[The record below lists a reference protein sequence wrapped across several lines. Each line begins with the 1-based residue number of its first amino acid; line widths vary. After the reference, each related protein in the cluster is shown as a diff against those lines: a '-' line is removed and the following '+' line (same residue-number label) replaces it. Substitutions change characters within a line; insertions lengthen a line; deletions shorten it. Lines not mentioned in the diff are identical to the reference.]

1 MKYKS
6 FSKSFSSE
14 LFNIKCAISEIMDFF
29 KKAIPALSE
38 EDFYD
43 LRLVFS
49 ELLIN
54 AVIHGNQGDS
64 GKKVFFDIHILE
76 NGTVSARI
84 VDEGLGFDYIKLLN
98 KSKNMDCSMDE
109 SGRGICLVY
118 SLTDQVRF
126 NTLGNEIQFT
136 KRVRVSE

>member
-14 LFNIKCAISEIMDFF
+14 MYNIKCAISEIMDFF
-29 KKAIPALSE
+29 KVAIPALTE

-43 LRLVFS
+43 LKLVFS

-54 AVIHGNQGDS
+54 AVIHGNRNDS
-64 GKKVFFDIHILE
+64 GKQVFFDIRILE
-76 NGTVSARI
+76 NSTVSARI

-98 KSKNMDCSMDE
+98 NSRNTDYSMDE

-118 SLTDQVRF
+118 SLTDQICF